1 MIAPALTRNTDTT
14 VSISF
19 TYTGYSVTVHSTG
32 AVHVAPS

>member
-1 MIAPALTRNTDTT
+1 M
-14 VSISF
+14 SISF